1 MFKLLD
7 KDLINIIGL
16 SSQVTF
22 KILSTDSLAKFTKH
36 LLLLQLAGRIVN
48 FQSSFVSRSF
58 KQSHIMLTKWK
69 NSMTFNIMKWKMNN
83 YCPKE
88 HIIFT
93 CEVTF
98 N

>member
-1 MFKLLD
+1 M
-7 KDLINIIGL
+7 
-16 SSQVTF
+16 
-22 KILSTDSLAKFTKH
+22 LA
-36 LLLLQLAGRIVN
+36 
-48 FQSSFVSRSF
+48 
-58 KQSHIMLTKWK
+58 KWK

>member
-1 MFKLLD
+1 
-7 KDLINIIGL
+7 
-16 SSQVTF
+16 
-22 KILSTDSLAKFTKH
+22 
-36 LLLLQLAGRIVN
+36 
-48 FQSSFVSRSF
+48 
-58 KQSHIMLTKWK
+58 MLTKWK

-83 YCPKE
+83 YCPKK